1 MKKFIVGKHERKVD
15 VTAAD
20 PTGYGHPTVLLVQ
33 GRHWNGEPK
42 GPIKAITGWGATAE
56 PGEMVQVTLDTF
68 TVGYRDLGRF
78 EVLGFINV
86 SEGERSIPSGCPKR
100 VPGYFL
106 D

>member
-1 MKKFIVGKHERKVD
+1 MKRFIVGKHERKVD

-33 GRHWNGEPK
+33 GRKWNGDPV
-42 GPIKAITGWGATAE
+42 GPVKAITGWGAVADR
-56 PGEMVQVTLDTF
+56 GDVVQVTLDTF
-68 TVGYRDLGRF
+68 TVGYRNLGTF
-78 EVLGFINV
+78 EVVGFIDV
-86 SEGERSIPSGCPKR
+86 SEGRRFVPAGCPKR